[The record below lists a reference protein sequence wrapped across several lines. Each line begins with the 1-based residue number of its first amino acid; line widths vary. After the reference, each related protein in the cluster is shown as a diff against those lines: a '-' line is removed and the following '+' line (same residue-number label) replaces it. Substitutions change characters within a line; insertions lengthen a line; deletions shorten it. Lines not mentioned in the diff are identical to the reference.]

1 MKTQINKSYQSRLKK
16 MKESIDE
23 NKNILDSDFP
33 DDVTVSGSPDLLD
46 KKDDEIDQ
54 DHVNNNIKEDG
65 SCQKKEK

>member
-1 MKTQINKSYQSRLKK
+1 